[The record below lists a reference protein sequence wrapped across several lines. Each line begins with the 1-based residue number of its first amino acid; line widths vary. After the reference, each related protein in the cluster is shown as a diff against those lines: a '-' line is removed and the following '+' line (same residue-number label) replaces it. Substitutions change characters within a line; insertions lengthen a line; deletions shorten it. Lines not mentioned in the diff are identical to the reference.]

1 MNPERWQQVKSVL
14 AEALGRPA
22 HERRA
27 YLDESCAD
35 PSLRREVESLLAA
48 HDQEGPTLIE
58 TKIGPAGA
66 GEREPRQVGS
76 KIGPYEI
83 VARIGA
89 GGMGV
94 VYKARDPKLGR
105 LLAVKLLPEG
115 ALAGETA
122 RARFLREAQNASSLN
137 HPNIAT
143 IYEIGEDA
151 GETYIAMEFVE
162 GHPLSAVIDHE
173 GLALETALRYAVEIS
188 AGLAH
193 AHERGI
199 VHRDL
204 KPANVVVT
212 ADGHVKILDFGLAKK
227 LLPAELGETT
237 LSPNTLTQPGAIV
250 GTLQY
255 MAPETL
261 RGEPADARTDIWALG
276 AVLSEMLAGSPPF
289 HGRTGYELSSAILRE
304 MPTPLPPRVPL
315 SLQSVT
321 QRCLAKEREQR
332 YQRASEVRAALE
344 AIHAHTA
351 EIAAPASQPPQRPKT
366 SAKALRYAYLTG
378 GVLVLAAAIA
388 AVAILYPRH
397 QPLAVRYEQ
406 ITNFSDSVSSPALSP
421 DGRMLAFLHGPS
433 TFDGPADVWIKLLPN
448 GAPVQLTHDGSLKMG
463 VEFSPD
469 GSRIAYT
476 HIAQWNWDTWTVPSL
491 GGTPSLLL
499 PNASGLT
506 WVGDRRV
513 MFSEITSGLYMK
525 IVTSDENRGG
535 ERDVYLPP
543 DREIGMAHRSYLSPD
558 RKWVLVVEMD
568 NRGWLPC
575 RLTPFSGGSQ
585 GRAVGPAPSR
595 CTSAAWSPDG
605 KWMYFSADAG
615 SGFHLWRQEF
625 PNGVPQ
631 QITTGASQEEGIAV
645 APDGK
650 SLVTAV
656 GAEQSSVF
664 LHDPQG
670 LRQITSQGYAYSP
683 SIAPDGKQIYYLLRT
698 NSARAFVAGELHS
711 VDLATGRDDSPLP
724 GFAISRYDISRDGQR
739 IVFAALDQK
748 TGSTIWLASLTH
760 SFPPRQLTRT
770 ESYRPYFAPG
780 GMIFYLSREGNRDY
794 VYRMEDDGAA
804 RQRVIPDPVIYLL
817 GVSPDGREIVVWVSQ
832 TGSNSPNA
840 VVVYPSD
847 GGKPF
852 PLCTRCG
859 ASGPAYTGSAIVGWS
874 PDQKFFYFRLD
885 LPGMHSTQYSF
896 VIPLAPGHALPD
908 LPAGGFATVDELKAI
923 PGVREI
929 PERNVFPGRDP
940 STYAA
945 MHTTTL
951 RNLYRVWLTGG

>member
-1 MNPERWQQVKSVL
+1 
-14 AEALGRPA
+14 
-22 HERRA
+22 
-27 YLDESCAD
+27 LDENCAD

-48 HDQEGPTLIE
+48 HDREGQTLIE
-58 TKIGPAGA
+58 AKIGPAAA
-66 GEREPRQVGS
+66 GGGEPRQGGS

-94 VYKARDPKLGR
+94 VYRARDPKLGR

-115 ALAGETA
+115 ALADRTSRE
-122 RARFLREAQNASSLN
+122 RFLREAQNASSLN

-162 GHPLSAVIDHE
+162 G
-173 GLALETALRYAVEIS
+173 LALETALRYALEIS

-227 LLPAELGETT
+227 LSPTELGEAT
-237 LSPNTLTQPGAIV
+237 LPPNTLTQPGAIV

-276 AVLSEMLAGSPPF
+276 AVLAEMLAGSPPF
-289 HGRTGYELSSAILRE
+289 HGRTAYELSSAILRE
-304 MPTPLPPRVPL
+304 MPAPLPPHVPV

-351 EIAAPASQPPQRPKT
+351 DIAAPASQPPQRPKS
-366 SAKALRYAYLTG
+366 SAKALRYASIAG
-378 GVLVLAAAIA
+378 GVLLLAAAIA
-388 AVAILYPRH
+388 AVAIFYPRH

-406 ITNFSDSVSSPALSP
+406 LTNFSDSVSSPALSP
-421 DGRMLAFLHGPS
+421 DGRMLAFLHGPNS
-433 TFDGPADVWIKLLPN
+433 FEGPADVWIKLLPD
-448 GAPVQLTHDGSLKMG
+448 GAPVQLTHDGFPKMG
-463 VEFSPD
+463 VEFSSD

-476 HIAQWNWDTWTVPSL
+476 HVAQWNWDTWTVPSL

-506 WVGDRRV
+506 WIGDRQA
-513 MFSEITSGLYMK
+513 MFSEITTGLYMK

-535 ERDVYLPP
+535 DRDVYLPP

-558 RKWVLVVEMD
+558 RKSVLVVEMD

-575 RLTPFSGGSQ
+575 HLTQFRGGSQ
-585 GRAVGPAPSR
+585 GLVVGPAPSR

-605 KWMYFSADAG
+605 RWMYFSADAG
-615 SGFHLWRQEF
+615 SGFHLWRQKF
-625 PNGVPQ
+625 PDGVPQ
-631 QITTGASQEEGIAV
+631 QITSGASQEEGIAV

-656 GAEQSSVF
+656 GTEQSSVF
-664 LHDPQG
+664 LHDSHG

-683 SIAPDGKQIYYLLRT
+683 SISPDGKQIYYLLRT
-698 NSARAFVAGELHS
+698 DSARAFVAGELHS

-724 GFAISRYDISRDGQR
+724 GFAISRYDISHDGQR
-739 IVFAALDQK
+739 IIFAALDQK

-780 GMIFYLSREGNRDY
+780 GVIFYLSRDGNRDY
-794 VYRMEDDGAA
+794 VYRMEDDGTA

-817 GVSPDGREIVVWVSQ
+817 GVSPDGREIVVWVGQ
-832 TGSNSPNA
+832 TGSSSPNA

-859 ASGPAYTGSAIVGWS
+859 ATGPAYAGSAIVDWS

-885 LPGMHSTQYSF
+885 LPGMHSSNNSF
-896 VIPLAPGHALPD
+896 AIPLAPGHVLPD
-908 LPAGGFATVDELKAI
+908 LPPVGFATVDELKAI

-929 PERNVFPGRDP
+929 PERNIFPGRDP
-940 STYAA
+940 LTYAA
-945 MHTTTL
+945 MHTATL

>member
-1 MNPERWQQVKSVL
+1 ML
-14 AEALGRPA
+14 AEALERAA
-22 HERRA
+22 HERGA

-35 PSLRREVESLLAA
+35 PLLRREVESLLAA
-48 HDQEGPTLIE
+48 HDGERPTLV
-58 TKIGPAGA
+58 GPAAA
-66 GEREPRQVGS
+66 GEREPRQAGS

-115 ALAGETA
+115 ALADALA

-162 GHPLSAVIDHE
+162 GRPLSAVIDRE
-173 GLALETALRYAVEIS
+173 GLALETALRYALEIS

-227 LLPAELGETT
+227 LLLAELSEAT
-237 LSPNTLTQPGAIV
+237 LPANALTKAGAIV

-261 RGEPADARTDIWALG
+261 RGESADARTDIWALG
-276 AVLSEMLAGSPPF
+276 AVLSEMLAGTPPF
-289 HGRTGYELSSAILRE
+289 HGRTAYELSSAILRE
-304 MPTPLPPRVPL
+304 MPAPLPPHVPL

-344 AIHAHTA
+344 AIQTHTA
-351 EIAAPASQPPQRPKT
+351 DIAAPVFHPPQRPKS
-366 SAKALRYAYLTG
+366 SAKALRYVSIAG
-378 GVLVLAAAIA
+378 GVLLLAAIA
-388 AVAILYPRH
+388 AVAIFYPRR
-397 QPLAVRYEQ
+397 QPPAVRYEQ
-406 ITNFSDSVSSPALSP
+406 LTNFSDSVSSPALSP
-421 DGRMLAFLHGPS
+421 DGRMLAFLHGES
-433 TFDGPADVWIKLLPN
+433 TFDGPADVWIKLLPD
-448 GAPVQLTHDGSLKMG
+448 GAPVQLTHDGSTKMG

-476 HIAQWNWDTWTVPSL
+476 HLAQWNWDTWAVPSL

-499 PNASGLT
+499 PDASGLT
-506 WVGDRRV
+506 WIGDRQV
-513 MFSEITSGLYMK
+513 MFSEITTGLYMK

-535 ERDVYLPP
+535 QRDVYLPP

-585 GRAVGPAPSR
+585 GRVVGPAPSR

-615 SGFHLWRQEF
+615 SGFHLWREKF
-625 PNGVPQ
+625 PDGVPQ
-631 QITTGASQEEGIAV
+631 QITSGTSQEEGIAV

-656 GAEQSSVF
+656 GTEQSSIF
-664 LHDPQG
+664 LHDSQG

-683 SIAPDGKQIYYLLRT
+683 SISPDGKQIYYLLRT

-711 VDLATGRDDSPLP
+711 VDLATGRDDNSLP
-724 GFAISRYDISRDGQR
+724 GFSISRYDISRDGQR

-748 TGSTIWLASLTH
+748 TGSTIWLASLSH
-760 SFPPRQLTRT
+760 SFPPRQLTKT
-770 ESYRPYFAPG
+770 ESYRPYLAPG
-780 GMIFYLSREGNRDY
+780 GEIFYLNRDGNRDY
-794 VYRMEDDGAA
+794 VYRMKDDGAA
-804 RQRVIPDPVIYLL
+804 QERVIPDPVIYLL
-817 GVSPDGREIVVWVSQ
+817 GVSPDGREIVVWVGQ

-840 VVVYPSD
+840 VIVYPSD
-847 GGKPF
+847 GGRPF

-859 ASGPAYTGSAIVGWS
+859 ATGPAYTGSAIVNWS
-874 PDQKFFYFRLD
+874 LDQKYF
-885 LPGMHSTQYSF
+885 
-896 VIPLAPGHALPD
+896 
-908 LPAGGFATVDELKAI
+908 
-923 PGVREI
+923 
-929 PERNVFPGRDP
+929 
-940 STYAA
+940 
-945 MHTTTL
+945 
-951 RNLYRVWLTGG
+951 

>member
-1 MNPERWQQVKSVL
+1 MTPERWQQVKNVL
-14 AEALGRPA
+14 AEALERPQ
-22 HERRA
+22 HERLA

-48 HDQEGPTLIE
+48 HDREGPTLTE
-58 TKIGPAGA
+58 TKIGPAAA
-66 GEREPRQVGS
+66 GGREPRQAGS

-105 LLAVKLLPEG
+105 PLAVKLLPEG
-115 ALAGETA
+115 ALADATA
-122 RARFLREAQNASSLN
+122 RARFVREAQNASSLN

-162 GHPLSAVIDHE
+162 GRPLSAATDRE
-173 GLALETALRYAVEIS
+173 GLALETALRYALEIS

-204 KPANVVVT
+204 KPGNVVVT

-227 LLPAELGETT
+227 LSPAELSETT
-237 LSPNTLTQPGAIV
+237 LPLNTLTQPGAIV

-289 HGRTGYELSSAILRE
+289 HGRTAYELSSAILRE
-304 MPTPLPPRVPL
+304 MPAPLPPRVPV
-315 SLQSVT
+315 SLQSIT

-344 AIHAHTA
+344 AIQTHTA
-351 EIAAPASQPPQRPKT
+351 DIAAPAYQPPQRPKS
-366 SAKALRYAYLTG
+366 SAKTLRYAYAGG
-378 GVLVLAAAIA
+378 GVLALAAAIA
-388 AVAILYPRH
+388 ALAVFYPRH

-421 DGRMLAFLHGPS
+421 DGRMLAFLHSES

-448 GAPVQLTHDGSLKMG
+448 GAPVQLTHDGSNKMG

-491 GGTPSLLL
+491 GGSPSLLL

-506 WVGDRRV
+506 WIGDRQV
-513 MFSEITSGLYMK
+513 MFSEIITGLYMR

-575 RLTPFSGGSQ
+575 RLTPFSGGSE
-585 GRAVGPAPSR
+585 GRVVGPAPSR

-605 KWMYFSADAG
+605 KWIYFSADAG
-615 SGFHLWRQEF
+615 GGFHLWRQKF
-625 PNGVPQ
+625 PDGVPE
-631 QITTGASQEEGIAV
+631 QITSGASQEEGIAV

-656 GAEQSSVF
+656 GTEQSSVF
-664 LHDPQG
+664 LHDSQE

-683 SIAPDGKQIYYLLRT
+683 SIAPDGKEIYYLLRT
-698 NSARAFVAGELHS
+698 DSARAFVAGELHS

-724 GFAISRYDISRDGQR
+724 GFSISRYDISRDGKR

-760 SFPPRQLTRT
+760 SFPPRQLTKT

-780 GMIFYLSREGNRDY
+780 GTILYLSREGNRDY
-794 VYRMEDDGAA
+794 VYRMEDDGTA
-804 RQRVIPDPVIYLL
+804 RQRVIADPVIYLL

-832 TGSNSPNA
+832 TGSSSPNA
-840 VVVYPSD
+840 VVVYPSN

-859 ASGPAYTGSAIVGWS
+859 ASGPAYTGSAIVDWS

-896 VIPLAPGHALPD
+896 VIPLAPGRALPD
-908 LPAGGFATVDELKAI
+908 LPPGGFATVDELKAI

-929 PERNVFPGRDP
+929 SERNVFPGRDP